1 MLTTGLQEFAKMA
14 LSYIGAMFCSVTN
27 MLLIRWKVIHMIVQN
42 FAIQFTSYPTQ
53 VLVKSCKMVPVMLV
67 NMVRGVKCKCRNVLG

>member
-1 MLTTGLQEFAKMA
+1 MIVSHPRHNRPPIPRGWLTIGSQEFAKMA
-14 LSYIGAMFCSVTN
+14 LSYIGAMFCS
-27 MLLIRWKVIHMIVQN
+27 N

-67 NMVRGVKCKCRNVLG
+67 NMIRGD